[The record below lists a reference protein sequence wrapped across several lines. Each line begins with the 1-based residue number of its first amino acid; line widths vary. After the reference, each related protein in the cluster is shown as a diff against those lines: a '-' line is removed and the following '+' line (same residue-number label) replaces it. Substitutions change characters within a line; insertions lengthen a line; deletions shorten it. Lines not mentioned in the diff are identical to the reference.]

1 MTRSCGDGVKEMN
14 GRVDILPLQRILK
27 FHSTLEESKQ
37 NTSTI
42 APAVYTEQVKKA
54 HIKITRKNYKFLM
67 KEIKEST
74 NKWEDILCSQ
84 IGMLNIVKMPI
95 LSKEIQRANAISI
108 KTPMVFFTE
117 TGETI

>member
-1 MTRSCGDGVKEMN
+1 
-14 GRVDILPLQRILK
+14 
-27 FHSTLEESKQ
+27 
-37 NTSTI
+37 
-42 APAVYTEQVKKA
+42 
-54 HIKITRKNYKFLM
+54 M

-95 LSKEIQRANAISI
+95 LSKEIQRASAISI
-108 KTPMVFFTE
+108 KTPMAFFTE